1 MASIREYLR
10 SRAKEGRSINYK
22 ERIRSHKLTIFYR
35 GVLGVALA
43 AAVVV
48 MIFVSWKNREYEEC
62 VIVNSIPINKVEGST
77 YLPFENHILTYSKDG
92 ANCMNS
98 KGEVLWNQTYECRTL
113 LLTSTVP

>member
-48 MIFVSWKNREYEEC
+48 MIFVS
-62 VIVNSIPINKVEGST
+62 
-77 YLPFENHILTYSKDG
+77 
-92 ANCMNS
+92 
-98 KGEVLWNQTYECRTL
+98 
-113 LLTSTVP
+113 

>member
-48 MIFVSWKNREYEEC
+48 MIFVSWENREYEEC
-62 VIVNSIPINKVEGST
+62 VIVNS
-77 YLPFENHILTYSKDG
+77 
-92 ANCMNS
+92 
-98 KGEVLWNQTYECRTL
+98 R
-113 LLTSTVP
+113 